1 MKIPRHR
8 ELSSPIHA
16 RLTRRGVI
24 SGGLGLAAA
33 SAFAPNAGAAT
44 EDMSPVMAKLSAYM
58 SEAGGRAILVKV
70 LEETK

>member
-16 RLTRRGVI
+16 RLTRRSLI
-24 SGGLGLAAA
+24 SGGLGFAAA
-33 SAFAPNAGAAT
+33 AAFPHNAGAAT